1 MRGLLRAHKIPME
14 AHGGASVTRMLLIFA
29 TLLALWLAMSGIYD
43 SGLILGLGVVSCFLC
58 VWIIHRLGLVFPER
72 TFGALRPLAAVRY
85 IFWLIVEIGK
95 ADWAVAKVILS
106 TDLPKRQ
113 RLIKVVCQQSTD
125 LGRALF
131 ANSITITPGT
141 ITVETED
148 DCFIVHALTDEAAD
162 MEALD
167 SMGARV
173 AALEVRA

>member
-1 MRGLLRAHKIPME
+1 MLRL
-14 AHGGASVTRMLLIFA
+14 LLIFM
-29 TLLALWLAMSGIYD
+29 TLFALWLAMSGIYD
-43 SGLILGLGVVSCFLC
+43 SSLIIGLGVLSCAIC
-58 VWIIHRLGLVFPER
+58 VWIIHRLGLVFPEKPL
-72 TFGALRPLAAVRY
+72 GGLRPLAALRY
-85 IFWLIVEIGK
+85 IFWLTVEIGK

-106 TDLPKRQ
+106 PELPKRQ

-141 ITVETED
+141 VTVETED
-148 DCFIVHALTDEAAD
+148 DCFIVHALTDEASD

-173 AALEVRA
+173 AAIEARA